1 MNKLTTKELHRRAQ
15 FGATLAV
22 IIDEQC
28 INKAKLANRIWPN
41 LKNPRD
47 AENRLGRLLKG
58 ESPISSNIDK
68 VLKSL
73 NLKVK

>member
-15 FGATLAV
+15 YGATLAV

-28 INKAKLANRIWPN
+28 INKAKLAHKIWPSC
-41 LKNPRD
+41 KNPRD
-47 AENRLGRLLKG
+47 AENRLNRLLKG
-58 ESPISSNIDK
+58 ESPIPANIDK